1 MKKFDVEKSQQ
12 YDIETPVIEYWLI
25 IAKIYCGYLKSR
37 KGPILSFIFALFCI
51 GLIWLYVTGSVIG
64 GVQLR

>member
-1 MKKFDVEKSQQ
+1 MKKFDIEKSQQ
-12 YDIETPVIEYWLI
+12 YDIETPIVNHWVVM
-25 IAKIYCGYLKSR
+25 AKIYYGYLKSKR
-37 KGPILSFIFALFCI
+37 GSILSFIFALFCI